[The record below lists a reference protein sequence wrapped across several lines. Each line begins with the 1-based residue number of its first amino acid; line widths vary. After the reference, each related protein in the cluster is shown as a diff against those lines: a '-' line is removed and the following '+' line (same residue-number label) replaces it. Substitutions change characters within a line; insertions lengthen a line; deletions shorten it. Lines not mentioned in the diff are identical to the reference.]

1 MTKSTTRRI
10 GALALI
16 ATIAVGACSSGGGAS
31 PSSAGST
38 APTSAPT
45 TAESVAPS
53 GAAVSGTIV
62 IDGSSTV
69 LPISE
74 AAAED
79 FNAANPD
86 VDISVKESGTGG
98 GFTKFCAGETDIND
112 ASRPIKADDAKEGTA
127 CTANNVTYVQLQ
139 VAIDGLTVVVNPANT
154 FATCMTLEQLKTIYG
169 PDSPENLTW
178 NQVDPS
184 WPNEPVVRS
193 MPGADSGTFDYFTEV
208 VNGEVDASTTHA
220 QQSEDDNVLVSTVA
234 GDPNAIS
241 YFGYAYYLQNNTKV
255 KAVQIDG
262 GTGCIEPTPATIG
275 DGTYEPLSRP
285 LFIYPNTDEGQGVAG
300 TLRVRQLLPGQC
312 GRPGDRAD
320 DRLRRRPGCRRRGA
334 SGRLEH
340 GRPAVT
346 ASFVLATHRPARN
359 GRCVA

>member
-1 MTKSTTRRI
+1 MINFTIKRI
-10 GALALI
+10 GALAV
-16 ATIAVGACSSGGGAS
+16 IAVVALSACSNSGSSPSTGAS
-31 PSSAGST
+31 AV
-38 APTSAPT
+38 PTSAGG
-45 TAESVAPS
+45 AP
-53 GAAVSGTIV
+53 VTGTIV

-79 FNAANPD
+79 FNAANPG
-86 VDISVKESGTGG
+86 VDLSVKESGTGG

-112 ASRPIKADDAKEGTA
+112 ASRPIKEDDAKEGTA
-127 CTANNVTYVQLQ
+127 CKANEVTYVQLQ

-184 WPNEPVVRS
+184 WPNQPVVRS

-241 YFGYAYYLQNNTKV
+241 YFGYAYYLQNKTR
-255 KAVQIDG
+255 
-262 GTGCIEPTPATIG
+262 
-275 DGTYEPLSRP
+275 SRP
-285 LFIYPNTDEGQGVAG
+285 SRSTAAPAASS
-300 TLRVRQLLPGQC
+300 R
-312 GRPGDRAD
+312 
-320 DRLRRRPGCRRRGA
+320 RRRPSATGPTRRSAARC
-334 SGRLEH
+334 SSIRTRPRPRSRRLSTRSSTSTWPMPRH
-340 GRPAVT
+340 LRPSRIGYVAVPDDI
-346 ASFVLATHRPARN
+346 AAQQ
-359 GRCVA
+359 VANWNSAVPQ

>member
-1 MTKSTTRRI
+1 MTTFTTKRV

-16 ATIAVGACSSGGGAS
+16 AVVALSACSNSAAS
-31 PSSAGST
+31 PSTDAST
-38 APTSAPT
+38 APTSAGG
-45 TAESVAPS
+45 APS
-53 GAAVSGTIV
+53 TAASGAPVTGTIV

-79 FNAANPD
+79 FNAANPG
-86 VDISVKESGTGG
+86 VDLSVKESGTGG

-112 ASRPIKADDAKEGTA
+112 ASRPIKEDDAKEGTA
-127 CTANNVTYVQLQ
+127 CKANNVTYVQLQ

-184 WPNEPVVRS
+184 WPNQPVVRS

-208 VNGEVDASTTHA
+208 VNGEVDSSTTHA

-255 KAVQIDG
+255 KAVAVDG
-262 GTGCIEPTPATIG
+262 GDGCIEPTPTTIG
-275 DGTYEPLSRP
+275 DGTYTPLSRP
-285 LFIYPNTDEGQGVAG
+285 LFIYPNTTKAKESPALDE
-300 TLRVRQLLPGQC
+300 
-312 GRPGDRAD
+312 
-320 DRLRRRPGCRRRGA
+320 
-334 SGRLEH
+334 
-340 GRPAVT
+340 
-346 ASFVLATHRPARN
+346 FVNFYLANAATLATEPTI
-359 GRCVA
+359 GYVAVPDSVAAEQVAAWTEAVPE